1 MPQYD
6 GFTNLQILA
15 KIKNIITDEEI
26 KNTLTLVW
34 LDADSKLKVKAY
46 SLGMKQKLA
55 IAQAIMEKP
64 KLLLLDEPTN
74 ALDEESILK
83 VREILLELKDYG
95 TTIIIASH
103 NKEDLGVLADVQ
115 LKIVDGKI
123 SAIV

>member
-1 MPQYD
+1 M
-6 GFTNLQILA
+6 
-15 KIKNIITDEEI
+15 
-26 KNTLTLVW
+26 
-34 LDADSKLKVKAY
+34 KVKAY

-64 KLLLLDEPTN
+64 KLLLLDELTN

-83 VREILLELKDYG
+83 VREILLELKEHG

>member
-1 MPQYD
+1 MPKGAVRIHQFY
-6 GFTNLQILA
+6 

-26 KNTLTLVW
+26 KNTLTLVG
-34 LDADSKLKVKAY
+34 LDAESKLKVKAY

-83 VREILLELKDYG
+83 VREILLELKEHG

-123 SAIV
+123 SEIV